1 MRGRRRGSYDG
12 WLAAGNVGDFS
23 AYLASRLKRA
33 RPDPKPLR
41 SDRAGVAGQGDGSVI
56 DLIQCYMFCAPAMC
70 TPTPGTTAMDWYK
83 TGTNLWCAESVI
95 RWQYSAT
102 VSRMS
107 SETWFRRTAW
117 GPESGQD

>member
-33 RPDPKPLR
+33 TSQAPQAPG

-107 SETWFRRTAW
+107 SADFVQTN
-117 GPESGQD
+117 GLGS